1 MKKLMIAAA
10 IVCAAAFSQA
20 ALVEWSSPWIND
32 FGEPGDDGSYI
43 SSGTMY
49 LIDATGI
56 SGANFVQQVI
66 GAGTEGYATTFASL
80 VGSYA
85 INSATVGEDTAFTA
99 QTITGDKIT
108 DQTITAGGAAQWK
121 DGGLADKQPLSYYEV
136 LLDTANNALFISET
150 IDATVQGAG
159 KTSFAFE
166 SPGAYDEDGT
176 LGSNPFAPGVTT
188 YDKDLGGWYQASAVP
203 EPTSGLLLLLGVAGL
218 ALRRRR
224 A

>member
-1 MKKLMIAAA
+1 MIAAA

-32 FGEPGDDGSYI
+32 FGQPGDDGSYI
-43 SSGTMY
+43 GSGTMY

-56 SGANFVQQVI
+56 SGANFVKQVI
-66 GAGTEGYATTFASL
+66 DAGTDGYATTFASL
-80 VGSYA
+80 VASYA
-85 INSATVGEDTAFTA
+85 INSATVGKDTAFTA
-99 QTITGDKIT
+99 QTITGEKISG
-108 DQTITAGGAAQWK
+108 QTITAGGAAQWVD
-121 DGGLADKQPLSYYEV
+121 DGIGKEAPLSYYEV

-150 IDATVQGAG
+150 IDQTAQGAG
-159 KTSFAFE
+159 KTAFAFE
-166 SPGAYDEDGT
+166 SLGAYDEEGT
-176 LGSNPFAPGVTT
+176 LGSNPFAPGATT
-188 YDKDLGGWYQASAVP
+188 YDKDLGGWYQTVP

>member
-32 FGEPGDDGSYI
+32 FGQPGDDGSYI
-43 SSGTMY
+43 GSGTMY

-85 INSATVGEDTAFTA
+85 INSATVGEDTAFTS
-99 QTITGDKIT
+99 QTISGEKISG
-108 DQTITAGGAAQWK
+108 QTITAGGAAQWI
-121 DGGLADKQPLSYYEV
+121 DGGIADKQPLSFYEV

-150 IDATVQGAG
+150 IDKTAQGAG
-159 KTSFAFE
+159 KTAFAFE
-166 SPGAYDEDGT
+166 SLGAYDEEGT
-176 LGSNPFAPGVTT
+176 LGSNPFPAGTTT
-188 YDKDLGGWYQASAVP
+188 YDRDLGGWYTAAVP